1 MDETDPLKGCL
12 TRDTMERKMTSTAR
26 QILDRL
32 TDSGR
37 FERVL
42 RILLVLNVFDAVLT
56 LIWVE
61 TGIAYEANP
70 LMAGPLEG
78 SPLGFMVIK
87 MTLVALSIGLIWRL
101 RERRAARTA
110 MIPVALL
117 YAFVAGGHVGYA
129 LVLATTESY
138 LLVDGIRSLGA
149 LLG

>member
-1 MDETDPLKGCL
+1 MK
-12 TRDTMERKMTSTAR
+12 AR
-26 QILDRL
+26 QILTTL
-32 TDSGR
+32 TDTTR

-61 TGIAYEANP
+61 TGIATEANP
-70 LMAGPLEG
+70 LMAGALEG

-87 MTLVALSIGLIWRL
+87 MTLVALCVGLIWRL
-101 RERRAARTA
+101 RDRLAARAA
-110 MIPVALL
+110 MIPAALL

-138 LLVDGIRSLGA
+138 RLVEGFQAVGA